1 MPNLTASIPHQ
12 LPRAEA
18 KRRIQDRLNDM
29 RRQQAALLG
38 GLRETW
44 HGDTM
49 DFDGAA
55 MGQRVSGRIDVRDR
69 EVCIE
74 VALPALLAAV
84 AAALT
89 PMIEQQGRRLLTG
102 PSPK

>member
-12 LPRAEA
+12 LTRAEA
-18 KRRIQDRLNDM
+18 KRRIQDGLNDM
-29 RRQQAALLG
+29 RRQQAGLLG
-38 GLRETW
+38 GLRDTW
-44 HGDTM
+44 NGDTL
-49 DFDGAA
+49 DLAGPV
-55 MGQRVSGRIDVRDR
+55 MGQHITGQIDVRDR
-69 EVCIE
+69 EVLVE
-74 VALPALLAAV
+74 VALPGLLGAM